1 MMTKEEVLYMSS
13 RSYDN
18 VEQYIVRK
26 QASISVDYIEIIP
39 YPNHIIISWNIISS
53 TQTLLTDI
61 LNEDFRDLLCKV
73 NLVRVKKNK
82 ERLTMIVTGSN
93 GIIELSS
100 LVEGKYYCELV
111 VVNSQNE
118 TITIKKSASII
129 ISNNHL
135 EAKNQ
140 DWKQVI
146 TKNKNSWYTAFSG
159 YTVYE

>member
-1 MMTKEEVLYMSS
+1 MSS

-53 TQTLLTDI
+53 TQNLLTDI
-61 LNEDFRDLLCKV
+61 LNEDFRDLICKV
-73 NLVRVKKNK
+73 NLVRVKKNN
-82 ERLTMIVTGSN
+82 ERLTMNVTGSN
-93 GIIELSS
+93 GIIEFSS
-100 LVEGKYYCELV
+100 LVKGKYYCELV

-118 TITIKKSASII
+118 TITIKKSSLVS
-129 ISNNHL
+129 ISNNHIQS
-135 EAKNQ
+135 KNQ
-140 DWKQVI
+140 DWKQVL
-146 TKNKNSWYTAFSG
+146 TKNNNSWYTAFSG

>member
-1 MMTKEEVLYMSS
+1 MSS

-39 YPNHIIISWNIISS
+39 YPNHIIISWNIFSS
-53 TQTLLTDI
+53 SQNLLTDI
-61 LNEDFRDLLCKV
+61 LNEDFRDLLCTV

-82 ERLTMIVTGSN
+82 EILTMNVTGSN
-93 GIIELSS
+93 GIIEISS
-100 LVEGKYYCELV
+100 LVKGKYYCELV

-118 TITIKKSASII
+118 TITIKKSSLVII
-129 ISNNHL
+129 PNNHIQS
-135 EAKNQ
+135 KNQ
-140 DWKQVI
+140 DWKQVL
-146 TKNKNSWYTAFSG
+146 TKNNNSWYTAFSG